1 VFEPRRAALI
11 VRAPRADQLAT
22 MNSRA
27 ALIKQLV
34 DNGSYPLD
42 ETAIAEAILVRS
54 MARRVMPDVVF
65 RLAAPKP
72 PVRSFRHHSGARSF
86 RLHRAE
92 RRPTDLH
99 VAAAGAFA
107 RAA

>member
-1 VFEPRRAALI
+1 MRQRRADL
-11 VRAPRADQLAT
+11 LAT
-22 MNSRA
+22 MTSRA

-34 DNGSYPLD
+34 DSGSYPVD
-42 ETAIAEAILVRS
+42 EAAIAEAIVVR
-54 MARRVMPDVVF
+54 ARARSVLPELAF
-65 RLAAPKP
+65 RLPAAKP

-92 RRPTDLH
+92 RRPADVH
-99 VAAAGAFA
+99 VVAAAALV

>member
-1 VFEPRRAALI
+1 
-11 VRAPRADQLAT
+11 
-22 MNSRA
+22 MNPRA

-34 DNGSYPLD
+34 DAGTYPLD
-42 ETAIAEAILVRS
+42 EAVVAEAIVVRS
-54 MARRVMPDVVF
+54 LARRVVPEIAF
-65 RLAAPKP
+65 RLPAVKP

-92 RRPTDLH
+92 RRPVDVH
-99 VAAAGAFA
+99 AVAARSLV